1 MNRGLF
7 NAQINTAWNILEH
20 VDLSA
25 ERVYFPDYSEK
36 TSTFRS
42 LNYLETWKLCVQRQ
56 YYNFQLI
63 DNSLMQF
70 QVESYTP
77 LELRYAFYECPIESS
92 NSRFGNQGEKRYS
105 IRKEKRR

>member
-1 MNRGLF
+1 
-7 NAQINTAWNILEH
+7 
-20 VDLSA
+20 
-25 ERVYFPDYSEK
+25 
-36 TSTFRS
+36 
-42 LNYLETWKLCVQRQ
+42 
-56 YYNFQLI
+56 
-63 DNSLMQF
+63 MQF